1 MEKQKDINIHVQSFG
16 FKYGIPIDLDLLFD
30 VRFLPN
36 PYYVEELKEKTG
48 EDETVSS
55 YVMGYSVSQEFAQ
68 RLLNLMD
75 FLIPNYIKEERN
87 I

>member
-1 MEKQKDINIHVQSFG
+1 MGKQKINIHVQSFG

-48 EDETVSS
+48 EDKAVSS
-55 YVMGYSVSQEFAQ
+55 YVMGYDVSQEFAS
-68 RLLNLMD
+68 RLLDLME
-75 FLIPNYIKEERN
+75 FLSLII
-87 I
+87 